1 MIVEVTDLLRRATL
15 RANSIDPSEL
25 ADPDGQDYMI
35 RYHFLCAWMVGSFDL
50 LELLRRLTCAG
61 TEE

>member
-35 RYHFLCAWMVGSFDL
+35 RYHFLCAWMVGSLIF
-50 LELLRRLTCAG
+50 
-61 TEE
+61 